1 MNALKGLFLSV
12 YLILPLTAACQP
24 TDSLTEVPVPKY
36 VLWRM
41 FHDIDLWKSCDSLVD
56 LQQKAIH
63 RAMEVMGA
71 QDSLLQ
77 IRSAQIDNY
86 EKSNEVLRELYTNQ
100 VKVSKSIDAERKRW
114 KLTTFI
120 GGALIVLI
128 TIL

>member
-1 MNALKGLFLSV
+1 
-12 YLILPLTAACQP
+12 
-24 TDSLTEVPVPKY
+24 
-36 VLWRM
+36 M